1 MHIHLVY
8 IICFL
13 TAKKGWFYAY
23 SMLLCHLLE
32 PPKLPLTQHKIWVQS
47 PQKTHTQPRMRF
59 SVIGSVFDDWTL
71 PMAHG
76 HEILKKG
83 GCFFFWVCVVVQNY
97 FMSSNNVITASFGSE
112 MGFMTR
118 YIVPR
123 KGYLPEIYDSN
134 VVPIPQVWMAFLQG
148 NNRWGW

>member
-1 MHIHLVY
+1 MY

-13 TAKKGWFYAY
+13 TAKKGCFYAY

-32 PPKLPLTQHKIWVQS
+32 PPKIPLTQHKIWVQP
-47 PQKTHTQPRMRF
+47 PQKTHTAEDEIF
-59 SVIGSVFDDWTL
+59 SNWFSFWWLNPSYGPWTWNKSY
-71 PMAHG
+71 
-76 HEILKKG
+76 LKRVVV
-83 GCFFFWVCVVVQNY
+83 FFFWVCVVVQNY